1 MCWPFGHPLPG
12 GDPVQSHYPE
22 RFERDMGYTEAEWL
36 RSLPRAV
43 APHTLRLT
51 PGQAHVALEGGALHL
66 QWTVLPPRQIAL
78 IRLPRLA
85 VRFGFEGLDPG
96 ARQAF
101 MRRFDLC
108 MQRGGG

>member
-1 MCWPFGHPLPG
+1 MCWPFGRPLRA

-22 RFERDMGYTEAEWL
+22 RFERDMGCTEAEWL
-36 RSLPRAV
+36 RSLPGAV
-43 APHTLRLT
+43 APHALQLG
-51 PGQAHVALEGGALHL
+51 PGQAHVPVAGGGLQL

-85 VRFGFEGLDPG
+85 VCFVFEGLDPG
-96 ARQAF
+96 ERQVF